1 MLQFNLPSRRRA
13 CWESVD
19 EVAELNSIP
28 RINGDLWKASKHV
41 LEWLLPAFK
50 AYVRAGVRPLP
61 SVFQTMNYIKEP
73 SLIYEKSFEIVRTR
87 TRKALSL
94 APETAVPVICR
105 IVHACGMPDV
115 AAELKYSDDFAIVG
129 ANALASGATV
139 LCDANATAAG
149 VTRAMLPQ
157 DNAVQTMI
165 DDPKVRDLAA
175 RMGTTRSAASIELW
189 KPVLE
194 GSVVAIGNAPTALF
208 RLLEIID
215 AGAARPALII
225 GLPVGFVGAAESKE
239 ELARDSRG
247 IPYLTL
253 PGTRGGSAMA
263 AAALNALAILASERQ
278 LATPDHGKRR
288 EGSRS

>member
-1 MLQFNLPSRRRA
+1 MPQFNLPFRRRV

-19 EVAELNSIP
+19 EIAELSSIL
-28 RINGDLWKASKHV
+28 RINGDLWRASNHE

-50 AYVRAGVRPLP
+50 AYVRAGVRLLP
-61 SVFQTMNYIKEP
+61 SVFQTMNYIQDP
-73 SLIYEKSFEIVRTR
+73 SRIYEKSFEIVRTR

-157 DNAVQTMI
+157 DNTVRTLI
-165 DDPKVRDLAA
+165 GDPKVRDLAA
-175 RMGTTRSAASIELW
+175 RMGTTRSAASVDLW

-194 GSVVAIGNAPTALF
+194 RSVVAIGNAPTALF

-225 GLPVGFVGAAESKE
+225 GFPVGFVGAAESKE

-263 AAALNALAILASERQ
+263 AAALNALSILASERQ
-278 LATPDHGKRR
+278 LATPDHGKRK

>member
-1 MLQFNLPSRRRA
+1 M
-13 CWESVD
+13 
-19 EVAELNSIP
+19 
-28 RINGDLWKASKHV
+28 
-41 LEWLLPAFK
+41 
-50 AYVRAGVRPLP
+50 P
-61 SVFQTMNYIKEP
+61 SVFQTMNYIQDP

-94 APETAVPVICR
+94 APETVVPVICR

-157 DNAVQTMI
+157 DNAVQSMI
-165 DDPKVRDLAA
+165 DDPEVHDLAA
-175 RMGTTRSAASIELW
+175 RMGTTRSAASVDLW

-194 GSVVAIGNAPTALF
+194 RSVVAIGNAPTALF

-225 GLPVGFVGAAESKE
+225 GFPVGFVGAAESKE

-263 AAALNALAILASERQ
+263 AAALNALSILASERQ
-278 LATPDHGKRR
+278 LATPDHGQLR